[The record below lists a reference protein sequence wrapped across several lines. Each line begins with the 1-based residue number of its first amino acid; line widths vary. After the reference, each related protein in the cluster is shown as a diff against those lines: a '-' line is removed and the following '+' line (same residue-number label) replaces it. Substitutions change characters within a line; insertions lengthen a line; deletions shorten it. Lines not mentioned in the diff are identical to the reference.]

1 MGLLQKM
8 KDDFVAVLLV
18 ATLSCKTTIE
28 HEFISVVLTL
38 DGLQH
43 PLLRA
48 APLDPIPGTRK
59 YGVSAADYEVVRG
72 QLIESQSA
80 LISSDCYHDYCCS
93 RFREHRWMSPCQG
106 GC

>member
-1 MGLLQKM
+1 MELLQKM
-8 KDDFVAVLLV
+8 KDDFIAVLLV

-28 HEFISVVLTL
+28 NEFISVVLSL

-59 YGVSAADYEVVRG
+59 YEVSAANYEVVRG

-80 LISSDCYHDYCCS
+80 LVASD
-93 RFREHRWMSPCQG
+93 
-106 GC
+106 